1 MLIKCLHYRTSTVLA
16 ISQPANEWILVM
28 FQSRM
33 REQEILQCAENGD
46 IQSLRF
52 MLLQDRD
59 FSVNCTDMLGRT
71 PLQLAVNN
79 EHQEVCV
86 LIYSWRNRSVC
97 RGIKRI
103 LRWGW
108 ALHLFKNDS
117 IDKTKIQSNR
127 HCWAVDGRGRKDKS
141 KINHTKLLIS
151 HDMWSFVSHTEVLST
166 E

>member
-1 MLIKCLHYRTSTVLA
+1 MIA
-16 ISQPANEWILVM
+16 

-79 EHQEVCV
+79 EHQEV
-86 LIYSWRNRSVC
+86 
-97 RGIKRI
+97 K
-103 LRWGW
+103 
-108 ALHLFKNDS
+108 
-117 IDKTKIQSNR
+117 
-127 HCWAVDGRGRKDKS
+127 
-141 KINHTKLLIS
+141 
-151 HDMWSFVSHTEVLST
+151 SFVNGACGNWVGHNIENGNDMPTA
-166 E
+166 

>member
-1 MLIKCLHYRTSTVLA
+1 MYCHISNICKTLSSNYLKRLMLIKCLHYRTSTVLA

-79 EHQEVCV
+79 EHQEVSA
-86 LIYSWRNRSVC
+86 LIYSWRNRSVW
-97 RGIKRI
+97 RGIKKNSI
-103 LRWGW
+103 LWWSSQYTDLYSCLR
-108 ALHLFKNDS
+108 
-117 IDKTKIQSNR
+117 
-127 HCWAVDGRGRKDKS
+127 S
-141 KINHTKLLIS
+141 KQKQ
-151 HDMWSFVSHTEVLST
+151 
-166 E
+166 